1 MALIIGAI
9 GSLITTLI
17 AIPTI
22 IANYLFPKQEDSN
35 LVNMFQLMFKF
46 DENCY
51 NSINEAKVKASK
63 KIIEEEKRK
72 VS

>member
-1 MALIIGAI
+1 M
-9 GSLITTLI
+9 
-17 AIPTI
+17 
-22 IANYLFPKQEDSN
+22 
-35 LVNMFQLMFKF
+35 NMFQLMFKF